1 MVAKPLGEVYRFNL
15 IFKRIHQLQ
24 INFTILD
31 DWRLIRIYG
40 HLLKKTLRAAYEA

>member
-24 INFTILD
+24 INFTILNV
-31 DWRLIRIYG
+31 WGLIRIWSFI
-40 HLLKKTLRAAYEA
+40 KNTLRAAYEA